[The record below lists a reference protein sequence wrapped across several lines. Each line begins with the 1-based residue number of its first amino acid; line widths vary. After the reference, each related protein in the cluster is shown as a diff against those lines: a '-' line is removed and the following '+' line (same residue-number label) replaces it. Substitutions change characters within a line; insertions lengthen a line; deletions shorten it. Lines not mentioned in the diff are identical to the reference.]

1 MITYKTHETFT
12 IALTPEGAQ
21 IAQEGSHEARVW
33 AALPAKGE
41 GEPFTEKQLQ
51 EKVGAEA
58 AKIGRGR
65 AFRNG
70 WIANEGAGFVKSVS
84 PECDL
89 TVPWSHAL
97 QAASIEDSTRSEMV
111 EIHTTGALAAGE
123 KVLADLRKRKLVI
136 QK

>member
-58 AKIGRGR
+58 ANVGRSR
-65 AFRNG
+65 AFKNR

-84 PECDL
+84 LECGR
-89 TVPWSHAL
+89 TVS
-97 QAASIEDSTRSEMV
+97 
-111 EIHTTGALAAGE
+111 
-123 KVLADLRKRKLVI
+123 
-136 QK
+136 